1 MANKGALSVEELAD
15 ISQNELNAKYNY
27 GPGKP
32 GNSFGRQANLK
43 SAAYAKNIIDQGV
56 NDIEAISD
64 AIHEGWNVTAQAFV
78 ENPYQFND
86 TKALQE
92 AGNLDKKLE
101 QRKKLMMTKYADL
114 PDDEKEKDRVVARV
128 LLQAIRPHTYKK
140 GVVFP
145 RIQALELFPEP
156 NYDDAHPYERMLDDL
171 PQQYGQGQ
179 RGWGGKFARK
189 SARKASRKP
198 SRKSSRK
205 AKKSSR
211 KYRKVSR
218 R

>member
-15 ISQNELNAKYNY
+15 ISQNELNAKYKY

-43 SAAYAKNIIDQGV
+43 SAAYAKKIIDKGV
-56 NDIEAISD
+56 TDIEEISD

-86 TKALQE
+86 TKELQA
-92 AGNLDKKLE
+92 AGNLEKKLE

-128 LLQAIRPHTYKK
+128 LLEAIRPSQY
-140 GVVFP
+140 
-145 RIQALELFPEP
+145 
-156 NYDDAHPYERMLDDL
+156 
-171 PQQYGQGQ
+171 QQ
-179 RGWGGKFARK
+179 GGKSARK

>member
-1 MANKGALSVEELAD
+1 MANKGVYDIEELAD

-27 GPGKP
+27 GPGKA

-43 SAAYAKNIIDQGV
+43 SAAYAKKIIDKGV
-56 NDIEAISD
+56 TDIEEISD

-86 TKALQE
+86 TEALQD

-114 PDDEKEKDRVVARV
+114 SDDEKEKDRVVARV
-128 LLQAIRPHTYKK
+128 LLQAIRPGASH
-140 GVVFP
+140 
-145 RIQALELFPEP
+145 
-156 NYDDAHPYERMLDDL
+156 YEG
-171 PQQYGQGQ
+171 PSVHGQGEH
-179 RGWGGKFARK
+179 GGKSARKSVRK
-189 SARKASRKP
+189 SARKSARKP

>member
-32 GNSFGRQANLK
+32 GNSFGRQANLT
-43 SAAYAKNIIDQGV
+43 SAAYAQNIRDQGV
-56 NDIEAISD
+56 TDIEAISD

-78 ENPYQFND
+78 EDPYQFND
-86 TKALQE
+86 TKELQA
-92 AGNLDKKLE
+92 AGNLEKKLE
-101 QRKKLMMTKYADL
+101 QRKKLMMMKYADL
-114 PDDEKEKDRVVARV
+114 PDNEKEKDRVVARV
-128 LLQAIRPHTYKK
+128 LLQAIRPHTYQK

-145 RIQALELFPEP
+145 RIQALSLEP
-156 NYDDAHPYERMLDDL
+156 PDYDERMFYD
-171 PQQYGQGQ
+171 PPHQQYGQGQ